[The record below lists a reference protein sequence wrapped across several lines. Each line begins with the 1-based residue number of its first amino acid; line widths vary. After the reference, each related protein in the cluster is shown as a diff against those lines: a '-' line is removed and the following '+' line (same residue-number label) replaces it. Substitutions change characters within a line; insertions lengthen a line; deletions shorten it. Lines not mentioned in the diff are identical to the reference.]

1 MESESALYEKIV
13 SLGIAL
19 IGLAAAIIF
28 GIFSVF
34 SWLNSQTAKEQ
45 ANIANLFALA
55 QMCDNYLV
63 WHPTCIRDRLLR

>member
-13 SLGIAL
+13 TLGIAL

-45 ANIANLFALA
+45 ANSANLFALA
-55 QMCDNYLV
+55 QLCDNNLV
-63 WHPTCIRDRLLR
+63 WRCKFFQNRLLR